1 MIVGFTPMK
10 FDEGSTTM
18 AETKRMT
25 AEQVVGYLLEGEGLD
40 FLRES
45 LAWVVQQ
52 LMEVEVS
59 ELVGASRGERA
70 PEERLTHRNGYRPRV
85 WSTRAGELELAIPKI
100 RRGSYVPS
108 FLEPRKRS
116 EQALVSVVQEAY
128 VAGVS
133 TRKVDQVVESLGLRI
148 SKSEVSRICA
158 GLDEQVEAFRN
169 RPLEGRYPYLWLDAK
184 VEKVRDGGRVVQK
197 ALVLAYAV
205 HESGYR
211 EVIGLDVGECE
222 TEAFWRS
229 FLRSL
234 AKRGLT
240 GVQLVVSDADA
251 GLKAAI
257 GQVLGCPWQRCT
269 VHFLRETLGHV
280 RKDQQGMVAALLRPI
295 FNGDDRDAA
304 RELVRDALERLK
316 KPLPKVAALLED
328 AEEDLLAFY
337 CFPAMHWPKL
347 RSTNPLER
355 VNREIGRRTDVVGI
369 FPNDRA
375 LIRLATSPAHPVLSG
390 HLIRPRRSRCREF
403 GRRGWR
409 LWRTVAP
416 ARRAASR
423 RRAGRC
429 AGARGARSRW
439 CSGCCGASRLTS
451 SLVRRGSRRAGS
463 PAGGRSSS
471 RRVVRG

>member
-1 MIVGFTPMK
+1 
-10 FDEGSTTM
+10 M
-18 AETKRMT
+18 AETKSMT

-40 FLRES
+40 VLRES
-45 LAWVVQQ
+45 LSWVVQQ
-52 LMEVEVS
+52 LMEAEVS
-59 ELVGASRGERA
+59 ELVGVGLGERA
-70 PEERLTHRNGYRPRV
+70 PEERLTHRNGYRSRR
-85 WSTRAGELELAIPKI
+85 WSTRAGEIELQIPKI
-100 RRGSYVPS
+100 RRGSYFPS

-116 EQALVSVVQEAY
+116 EQALVAVVQEAY

-133 TRKVDQVVESLGLRI
+133 TRKVDQLVESLGLRI
-148 SKSEVSRICA
+148 SKSEVSRICQ

-184 VEKVRDGGRVVQK
+184 VEKVRDGGRVVPK
-197 ALVLAYAV
+197 ALVLADAV

-234 AKRGLT
+234 VKRGLR
-240 GVQLVVSDADA
+240 GVQLVVSDAHA

-257 GQVLGCPWQRCT
+257 AQTLDCPWQRCT

-295 FNGDDRDAA
+295 FNANDRDGA
-304 RELVRDALERLK
+304 RGLVDDALDRLR
-316 KPLPKVAALLED
+316 KPLPKVATLLEE

-337 CFPAMHWPKL
+337 SFPAMHWPKL

-375 LIRLATSPAHPVLSG
+375 LIRLAASVVIEQNDELLVGHRYLSAHSLEAILSDFNKDNDKEET
-390 HLIRPRRSRCREF
+390 RE
-403 GRRGWR
+403 
-409 LWRTVAP
+409 
-416 ARRAASR
+416 
-423 RRAGRC
+423 
-429 AGARGARSRW
+429 
-439 CSGCCGASRLTS
+439 LTT
-451 SLVRRGSRRAGS
+451 A
-463 PAGGRSSS
+463 
-471 RRVVRG
+471 

>member
-1 MIVGFTPMK
+1 
-10 FDEGSTTM
+10 
-18 AETKRMT
+18 
-25 AEQVVGYLLEGEGLD
+25 
-40 FLRES
+40 
-45 LAWVVQQ
+45 
-52 LMEVEVS
+52 VS
-59 ELVGASRGERA
+59 ELIGAERGERN
-70 PEERLTHRNGYRPRV
+70 PERLTHRNGYRQRS
-85 WSTRAGELELAIPKI
+85 WQTRAGEIELAIPKI
-100 RRGSYVPS
+100 RRGSYFPS

-116 EQALVSVVQEAY
+116 EQALVAVVQEAY

-133 TRKVDQVVESLGLRI
+133 TRKVDQVVESLGIRI

-158 GLDEQVEAFRN
+158 GLDEQVDAFRN

-184 VEKVRDGGRVVQK
+184 VEKVRDGGRVVPK

-234 AKRGLT
+234 VKRGLR
-240 GVQLVVSDADA
+240 GVQLVVSDAHA

-257 GQVLGCPWQRCT
+257 AQTLDCPWQRCT

-295 FNGDDRDAA
+295 FNAEDRDAA
-304 RELVRDALERLK
+304 RELVDDALERLG
-316 KPLPKVAALLED
+316 KPLPKVAALLEQ

-337 CFPAMHWPKL
+337 SFPLMHWPKL

-369 FPNDRA
+369 FPNDKA
-375 LIRLATSPAHPVLSG
+375 LIRLAASVVIEQNDEWLVGHRYLSAHSLDAI
-390 HLIRPRRSRCREF
+390 LTDLDKDNDKEQTRE
-403 GRRGWR
+403 
-409 LWRTVAP
+409 LT
-416 ARRAASR
+416 AA
-423 RRAGRC
+423 
-429 AGARGARSRW
+429 
-439 CSGCCGASRLTS
+439 
-451 SLVRRGSRRAGS
+451 
-463 PAGGRSSS
+463 
-471 RRVVRG
+471 